1 MINIL
6 NFPTERMFN
15 ILRLNQKKY
24 IKHKRI
30 KKFVKNEILNKDISE
45 KEKFDRYNELKQ
57 TDFFCD
63 KIHIDI
69 RESSPQY
76 VDERISIQ
84 FYKEIARYIEGASS
98 KFRFVT
104 YAFYRDRFSFEVNRQ
119 YDYDY
124 LLEFIENKIEENYY
138 FLDIEYLFLWIL
150 EKKDIFNRKQIARRE
165 KIYKR
170 DKKNLEL
177 WEKMKREDRIK
188 ILPPMKEKEYSEYK
202 KPRTYI
208 LKDKNT
214 GYYKIGRSIN
224 PKEREKTLQSEKP
237 TIKMIKEFKNDIE
250 NELHKKYSKN
260 RVRGEWFKLNKIQLK
275 YICTNYK

>member
-170 DKKNLEL
+170 DKKNLKL

-202 KPRTYI
+202 KPR
-208 LKDKNT
+208 
-214 GYYKIGRSIN
+214 
-224 PKEREKTLQSEKP
+224 
-237 TIKMIKEFKNDIE
+237 
-250 NELHKKYSKN
+250 
-260 RVRGEWFKLNKIQLK
+260 
-275 YICTNYK
+275 